1 MTMQPSIQNEI
12 QLSWFNFSDKT
23 RYVVGALMTE
33 TYKLFGKEEK
43 DVDSGVIQ
51 SIALSLV
58 LILGI
63 ILLFAGRKAVKFSIA
78 FIGVLAGALFPILCA
93 VYVTKKTI
101 SRYFL
106 SRSTLLFLLH
116 VFAFCLCIK
125 IIFLVDFFVCCLFFL
140 VFV

>member
-1 MTMQPSIQNEI
+1 METSIQNEI
-12 QLSWFNFSDKT
+12 QLSWFNFSGKT
-23 RYVVGALMTE
+23 RHIVCALMTE

-63 ILLFAGRKAVKFSIA
+63 ILLFAGRKAIKFSIA

-101 SRYFL
+101 L
-106 SRSTLLFLLH
+106 NHTLLF
-116 VFAFCLCIK
+116 VS
-125 IIFLVDFFVCCLFFL
+125 
-140 VFV
+140 